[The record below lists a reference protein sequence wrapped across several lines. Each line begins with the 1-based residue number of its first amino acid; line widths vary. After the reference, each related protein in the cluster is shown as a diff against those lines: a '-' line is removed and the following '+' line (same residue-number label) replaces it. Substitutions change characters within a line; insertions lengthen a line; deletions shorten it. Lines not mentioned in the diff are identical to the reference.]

1 MKRNA
6 IVKSVMALMFLL
18 GVFSKGY
25 AQGQDH
31 NYQWIGNDVSSV
43 INNSNADMNTIYLY
57 NVGTKKYLN
66 IGSNWGTSISA
77 YEVGM
82 PLKITNNGDG
92 TYTLQG
98 NLATSDGNTLGFPN
112 APATPK
118 AANKPN
124 WDRVFCDR
132 KANNANTKWTLEAVG
147 NNNYKIYSNN
157 GAGITLDGQTYLDGN
172 RYLVVESQTGSN
184 RFSYTYPQTVNNSNT
199 NGLWKIVTLKDMK
212 DAFKAQFA
220 SNEAP
225 ADASF
230 LISDQDFYRSN
241 DKIGDWVATGFTYK
255 TEGSYSFNQG
265 SNYTYYVGMGQRTAY
280 NDGYQRVYGS
290 YWLGSIRNLGN
301 NSNANGKLTQSVT
314 ALKKGWYRV
323 SCDGFYSADG
333 NSNLSA
339 SIFAN
344 VENTTDG
351 RSNVSAKLN
360 SFGQEFTYTKE
371 ELTKTYGASDVET
384 ESPYVKA
391 AKIFET
397 GTYNNSILVYVPADN
412 TKINIGIQVENS
424 TAELD
429 WTAFDNF
436 QMKYCGDNDMVLD
449 EEQESLDYITKQQ
462 LVATNAYTLILKRTM
477 KPGQWNSIT
486 LPVAL
491 TAAQFKTA
499 FGDKAKLAK
508 LKGQDPTLRTRIA
521 FESVDL
527 RNDAAIVIQ
536 PNKLYIMKSTRS
548 ASVTEGEYSKTL
560 SDNSILK
567 VKAPYFTINNVVLD
581 QTPSETFK
589 EDPKSTTTESN
600 KIQFCGTNI
609 HYTTPIVPAQ
619 SYVLGGKD
627 GKWHHTVSALPIK
640 GFRCW
645 IATNVT
651 LPSAG
656 AFLTFAID
664 GKLEGT
670 LTAINGLE
678 QDQSTAR
685 IKDAVYNLQGQKVAS
700 NATEIDSLPA
710 GIYIVNNK
718 KIFIK

>member
-1 MKRNA
+1 
-6 IVKSVMALMFLL
+6 
-18 GVFSKGY
+18 
-25 AQGQDH
+25 
-31 NYQWIGNDVSSV
+31 
-43 INNSNADMNTIYLY
+43 
-57 NVGTKKYLN
+57 
-66 IGSNWGTSISA
+66 
-77 YEVGM
+77 
-82 PLKITNNGDG
+82 
-92 TYTLQG
+92 
-98 NLATSDGNTLGFPN
+98 
-112 APATPK
+112 
-118 AANKPN
+118 
-124 WDRVFCDR
+124 
-132 KANNANTKWTLEAVG
+132 
-147 NNNYKIYSNN
+147 
-157 GAGITLDGQTYLDGN
+157 
-172 RYLVVESQTGSN
+172 
-184 RFSYTYPQTVNNSNT
+184 
-199 NGLWKIVTLKDMK
+199 
-212 DAFKAQFA
+212 
-220 SNEAP
+220 
-225 ADASF
+225 
-230 LISDQDFYRSN
+230 
-241 DKIGDWVATGFTYK
+241 
-255 TEGSYSFNQG
+255 
-265 SNYTYYVGMGQRTAY
+265 
-280 NDGYQRVYGS
+280 
-290 YWLGSIRNLGN
+290 
-301 NSNANGKLTQSVT
+301 
-314 ALKKGWYRV
+314 
-323 SCDGFYSADG
+323 
-333 NSNLSA
+333 
-339 SIFAN
+339 
-344 VENTTDG
+344 
-351 RSNVSAKLN
+351 
-360 SFGQEFTYTKE
+360 
-371 ELTKTYGASDVET
+371 
-384 ESPYVKA
+384 
-391 AKIFET
+391 
-397 GTYNNSILVYVPADN
+397 
-412 TKINIGIQVENS
+412 
-424 TAELD
+424 
-429 WTAFDNF
+429 
-436 QMKYCGDNDMVLD
+436 
-449 EEQESLDYITKQQ
+449 
-462 LVATNAYTLILKRTM
+462 M

-609 HYTTPIVPAQ
+609 RYTTPIVPAQ

-627 GKWHHTVSALPIK
+627 GKWYHTASALPIK

-700 NATEIDSLPA
+700 NAAEINSLPA